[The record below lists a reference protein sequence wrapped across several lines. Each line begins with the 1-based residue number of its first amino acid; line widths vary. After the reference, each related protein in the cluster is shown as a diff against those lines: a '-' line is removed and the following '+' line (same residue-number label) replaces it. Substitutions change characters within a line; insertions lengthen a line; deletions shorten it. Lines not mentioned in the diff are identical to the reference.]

1 MLHAVPV
8 FPIVTTKV
16 QPCLVITDTPCML
29 APIADKNHPDLLDE
43 GGALPRNAEG
53 QVSLKGLQHIG
64 ARARDFPDLHSV
76 KVPPGGFP
84 SATASSALGAQP
96 VHNVYAV
103 YAAAEPSPG
112 VQAQLDF
119 RTLLGHHSDMVEKDR
134 QLRAAPD
141 AEGDVIGASDCRLPP
156 SASASLRRTR
166 SPLYTI
172 KDAGREAAG
181 REAAGREAAGRE
193 SAAGEAQGVG
203 GERGGGA
210 DETPPEREIAD
221 LSTKELLDISG
232 HLIETLRV
240 AIGSTDAAGLTMMC
254 MPEFLGDDVLYVLQ
268 SINGRSYRRS
278 GRWHRGR
285 CRRGCSGFEK
295 IGGRRQPLP
304 PGGAVDGIEEGV
316 GEAAPV
322 LRKLED
328 AVNLYHQMALSSDSL
343 GGQLDKNGKLPGYGV
358 SFNLKRERSF
368 GEFGHFYDG
377 QRVGLWLGPDGPL
390 EGNHQ
395 GPCQMKYGGVSRCP
409 QLTGVNCNVHEQ
421 NHEKKT
427 KHLPSVSGM
436 GFDTFTFNITLIN
449 ELENVK
455 INRKTCSVA
464 VSSAIEHPHER
475 LYACRQEVWTCG
487 RCFCSEPYEVVRPV
501 R

>member
-16 QPCLVITDTPCML
+16 QPCLVITDIPCVL

-43 GGALPRNAEG
+43 GGALPRSAEG

-103 YAAAEPSPG
+103 YAAAEPPPG

-141 AEGDVIGASDCRLPP
+141 AEGDVTGASDWSSSPKRISEL
-156 SASASLRRTR
+156 AENTLASLHN
-166 SPLYTI
+166 
-172 KDAGREAAG
+172 
-181 REAAGREAAGRE
+181 
-193 SAAGEAQGVG
+193 QGWYAIDLFEVVLVWRFLATLW
-203 GERGGGA
+203 RGSW
-210 DETPPEREIAD
+210 I
-221 LSTKELLDISG
+221 
-232 HLIETLRV
+232 
-240 AIGSTDAAGLTMMC
+240 
-254 MPEFLGDDVLYVLQ
+254 
-268 SINGRSYRRS
+268 
-278 GRWHRGR
+278 
-285 CRRGCSGFEK
+285 
-295 IGGRRQPLP
+295 
-304 PGGAVDGIEEGV
+304 
-316 GEAAPV
+316 
-322 LRKLED
+322 
-328 AVNLYHQMALSSDSL
+328 
-343 GGQLDKNGKLPGYGV
+343 KLPGYGV
-358 SFNLKRERSF
+358 SFNFKRERSF
-368 GEFGHFYDG
+368 GKFGHFYDG
-377 QRVGLWLGPDGPL
+377 QRVGLWLGPDGPH

-395 GPCQMKYGGVSRCP
+395 GPCQMKYGGESRCP

-421 NHEKKT
+421 KHSKKPR
-427 KHLPSVSGM
+427 HLPSGSVM

-449 ELENVK
+449 DLENVK

-464 VSSAIEHPHER
+464 VSSATEHPHER
-475 LYACRQEVWTCG
+475 LHACRKEVWTCG
-487 RCFCSEPYEVVRPV
+487 RCFCSKPLIRSFDQFGELRITHM
-501 R
+501 